1 MAKLTLKQQM
11 FVKEY
16 LVDLNGTQAAI
27 RAGYSERTATEI
39 AHEYLRKPHIVVAV
53 EEAMNK
59 RAEKTGITAER
70 VLNEIAKMAF
80 LDPRKLFDS
89 DGKPLHITAL
99 DDDTA
104 ASIAGLDVVT
114 TGSQDAG
121 FGEVMKIKLADK
133 AKNLELLGRH
143 LKLFTDKQ
151 EITGKDGGAQQV
163 EVSMTVSAL
172 SKVKQKTS
180 EMRQIGNATVSVS

>member
-27 RAGYSERTATEI
+27 RAGYSEKTANEI
-39 AHEYLRKPHIVVAV
+39 ASENLAKPSIVEAV

-114 TGSQDAG
+114 MGSQEAG

-151 EITGKDGGAQQV
+151 EITGKDGGAQIID
-163 EVSMTVSAL
+163 VSMTVSTL
-172 SKVKQKTS
+172 SNLRKKT
-180 EMRQIGNATVSVS
+180 EETRQIGNTQV

>member
-1 MAKLTLKQQM
+1 MTEAKLTAKQSL

-16 LVDLNGTQAAI
+16 LVDLNATQAAI
-27 RAGYSERTATEI
+27 RAGFSAKTAQEQSSRMLSNVI
-39 AHEYLRKPHIVVAV
+39 IQAAIQ
-53 EEAMNK
+53 EEMNK
-59 RAEKTGITAER
+59 RAEKVGITAER

-80 LDPRKLFDS
+80 LDPRKLFDA

-114 TGSQDAG
+114 TGNQDVGYAD
-121 FGEVMKIKLADK
+121 VLKIKLADK

-143 LKLFTDKQ
+143 LKLFTDKVEQ
-151 EITGKDGGAQQV
+151 TGANGGAQEHNHNVTVTISRMAELKAKSANTQV
-163 EVSMTVSAL
+163 STD
-172 SKVKQKTS
+172 KK
-180 EMRQIGNATVSVS
+180 